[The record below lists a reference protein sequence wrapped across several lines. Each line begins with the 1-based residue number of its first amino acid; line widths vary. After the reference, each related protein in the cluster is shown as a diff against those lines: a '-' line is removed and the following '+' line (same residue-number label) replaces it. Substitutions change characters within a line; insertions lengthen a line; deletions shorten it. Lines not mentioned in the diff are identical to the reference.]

1 MADAPYYTDSVESW
15 NGSAWTE
22 IAELNTQRFY
32 SSHSGTSTEGYV
44 FGGQPS
50 TKANTEHWNGSSWT
64 EVADLSTARSKMGA
78 SPQSSPDTMFA
89 TGGYTTTQ
97 IASTE
102 EWTVSH
108 TLKKVTTS

>member
-1 MADAPYYTDSVESW
+1 
-15 NGSAWTE
+15 
-22 IAELNTQRFY
+22 
-32 SSHSGTSTEGYV
+32 
-44 FGGQPS
+44 
-50 TKANTEHWNGSSWT
+50 
-64 EVADLSTARSKMGA
+64 MGA